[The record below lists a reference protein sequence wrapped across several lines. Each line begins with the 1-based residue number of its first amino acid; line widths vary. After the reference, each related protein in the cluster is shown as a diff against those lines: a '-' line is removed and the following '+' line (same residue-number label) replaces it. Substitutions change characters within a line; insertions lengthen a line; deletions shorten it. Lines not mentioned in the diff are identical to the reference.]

1 MQETENNNKNPNRFA
16 TQNWPVEIHLKKQ
29 EKCLEITYEDGTAFR
44 YPAEYLRV
52 FSPSAEVQGHSPSE
66 RKLVTGRAHVG
77 IMELE
82 EVGNY
87 AIRIIFD
94 DMHDTGIFSWQ
105 YLYQLGEEYP
115 QRWEFYLQELEEA
128 QKSRFPN

>member
-1 MQETENNNKNPNRFA
+1 MIVTEIDDRFS
-16 TQNWPVEIHLKKQ
+16 TKKWPLEIHYKSK
-29 EKCLEITYEDGTAFR
+29 EKLLEIKFDDGVTFE
-44 YPAEYLRV
+44 YLAEYLRV

-66 RKLVTGRAHVG
+66 RKLVIGRAHVG

-94 DMHDTGIFSWQ
+94 DMHDTGIFTWQ
-105 YLYQLGEEYP
+105 YLYQLGEEFDS
-115 QRWEFYLQELEEA
+115 RWKFYIEELEA
-128 QKSRFPN
+128 AGKSRLP